1 MFSMTNFHIQN
12 FSTLNYARLV
22 ASNRAGSRSNTERRV
37 VDIFVPTKLLL
48 QMKDGFSSLITD
60 ITETDVT
67 GQQPITIEE
76 GTSSRA
82 ACGAAIRTV
91 LAVFVMRAGF
101 RDRLRWRVGHRALQ
115 TIRLT
120 SLP

>member
-1 MFSMTNFHIQN
+1 
-12 FSTLNYARLV
+12 
-22 ASNRAGSRSNTERRV
+22 
-37 VDIFVPTKLLL
+37 
-48 QMKDGFSSLITD
+48 MKDGFSPLIID

-91 LAVFVMRAGF
+91 LAVFVVRSGF
-101 RDRLRWRVGHRALQ
+101 RDRLGWRVWNRALQ
-115 TIRLT
+115 TVGLASFPWQRM
-120 SLP
+120 

>member
-1 MFSMTNFHIQN
+1 MTSFHIRY

-22 ASNRAGSRSNTERRV
+22 ASNLTGSRINTKRRA
-37 VDIFVPTKLLL
+37 VDISVPTKLLV
-48 QMKDGFSSLITD
+48 QMKDGFSPLITD

-91 LAVFVMRAGF
+91 LAVFMVRAGF
-101 RDRLRWRVGHRALQ
+101 RDRLGWRVLHRALQ
-115 TIRLT
+115 TIGLT
-120 SLP
+120 SFP